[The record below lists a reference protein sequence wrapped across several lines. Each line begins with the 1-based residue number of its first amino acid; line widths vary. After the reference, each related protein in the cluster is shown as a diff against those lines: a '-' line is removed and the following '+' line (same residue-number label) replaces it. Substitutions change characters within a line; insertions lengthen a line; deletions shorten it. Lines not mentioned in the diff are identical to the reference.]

1 MPHYVALLRGINLGK
16 RRIKMPALVQLFEE
30 QGFSDVSTI
39 LASGNVVF
47 SSTARSGAKLAAA
60 ISSHLAAGLG
70 YEVPTRIRS
79 ASELRAAIAAA
90 PCEELFSN
98 QPDASTQ
105 VTFFDQP
112 LAAELAT
119 DLEGRSTKTDRLS
132 VVGRELYWRCAT
144 KLSESPLWKNSR
156 LNPHNLP
163 KGTTR
168 NLQTLA
174 KIADRLPA

>member
-16 RRIKMPALVQLFEE
+16 RRIKMPVLTQLFED

-47 SSTARSGAKLAAA
+47 FATSRSGSKLAGA
-60 ISSHLAAGLG
+60 ISTSLGLQLG
-70 YEVPTRIRS
+70 YAVPTRIRA

-90 PCEELFSN
+90 PFGDLFADK
-98 QPDASTQ
+98 PHASTQ
-105 VTFFDQP
+105 VTFFDQLVSP
-112 LAAELAT
+112 DLAA
-119 DLEGRSTKTDRLS
+119 DLESRSTPTDQLRI
-132 VVGRELYWRCAT
+132 VGRELYWRCAT
-144 KLSESPLWKNSR
+144 KLSESPLWKNSQQ
-156 LNPHNLP
+156 NPHHLTQ
-163 KGTTR
+163 GTTR